1 MATIK
6 NSMQFHLVVDY
17 VGAGLSFR
25 QVANV
30 INATKKRTNLSAIGS
45 LSDTEVA
52 NYARVVCAINLQAIS
67 TILNNDMVWAF
78 SLANDASTHFG
89 KSYFDNRI
97 RFHLNGVLYNVHAIA
112 IPMFDRHT
120 GENMFNLVSTFLD
133 VVCSDWRAKLIGVS
147 SDGATVMTGHL
158 QGVVTR
164 LEQQAEYKLYRTWC
178 GLHQLDLVMH
188 HGYDKLMN
196 GELLTIM
203 NAFIAHLRQQTNHI
217 LLSI

>member
-1 MATIK
+1 
-6 NSMQFHLVVDY
+6 
-17 VGAGLSFR
+17 
-25 QVANV
+25 
-30 INATKKRTNLSAIGS
+30 
-45 LSDTEVA
+45 
-52 NYARVVCAINLQAIS
+52 
-67 TILNNDMVWAF
+67 MVWAF

-89 KSYFDNRI
+89 KSYFNNRI

-120 GENMFNLVSTFLD
+120 GENMFNLVSTFFD

-203 NAFIAHLRQQTNHI
+203 NAFIAHLRQQTNLI
-217 LLSI
+217 IDMKSTCPKLANRWVVMGNVCEWLLEKRVRLFQYLAENEPSQTPPDWW